1 MNNLKALFVFLLLAT
16 PAISYSA
23 AQCGNFKFTVDSAG
37 KGIINGEQVTSQKT
51 TFLGPNGDWNQIK
64 LDMTIMPASD
74 GRMYGFEF
82 IKQNGKAFLNVELIR
97 RDMDAP
103 RLIGSFDCKKIPD

>member
-1 MNNLKALFVFLLLAT
+1 MKKLLLILGLAFSFQAT
-16 PAISYSA
+16 AAI
-23 AQCGNFKFTVDSAG
+23 QCGGYRLTLNDDEG
-37 KGIINGEQVTSQKT
+37 MLRINGEKVHTQKVKY
-51 TFLGPNGDWNQIK
+51 LDKPGDDANAKW
-64 LDMTIMPASD
+64 DMTIMPASD